1 MALYGPPSGMNVR
14 EALHVIFSHYCS
26 DFKSSLGMAHTV
38 QVETARNKQQGKT
51 PSVDPLDIRHSS
63 IDSSSFASMCR
74 EAPGLAKIIGRTDV
88 DLVFNKAKPK
98 DGQRRLNYEHFLD
111 ALIELAM
118 RIYPDDDPTRALSI
132 FLTRY
137 IFGLFDQPP
146 VRDTHVVEL
155 VFQDLSSVIPT

>member
-1 MALYGPPSGMNVR
+1 MALYGPPPNMPVR
-14 EALHVIFSHYCS
+14 ETLHVIFNHYCS

-38 QVETARNKQQGKT
+38 QVETSRLKAGVAGT
-51 PSVDPLDIRHSS
+51 VDPWDIRHSS

-88 DLVFNKAKPK
+88 DLVFSKAKPK
-98 DGQRRLNYEHFLD
+98 DGQRRLDYEHFLD
-111 ALIELAM
+111 ALLELAM

-137 IFGLFDQPP
+137 IFGLFDQVP
-146 VRDTHVVEL
+146 VRDAQVVDM
-155 VFQDLSSVIPT
+155 VFNELSSLSDI